1 MKMQELLENLRKSR
15 PLARH
20 SFEAYQRAVIY
31 FENHIG
37 RHADIADVTS
47 QSVNDWLCREEDVRQ
62 SNIYVRNLRRDF
74 LVVWRYAADCE
85 LCPYPK
91 SRLIRMPQVDE
102 PEPEAWP
109 LEWIPRLIES
119 AKNLKGAYRCLGVQS
134 AIYAEAYLRTQL
146 DLLCRPGDMRSL
158 HWVAI
163 EPDGLVRWRQSKTRR
178 KTSARL
184 MPDTMR
190 AVEKLRGL
198 HDFLVFPRSKSAN
211 ELMVRKIFDNA
222 GIVKPEGQSLG
233 HLRHTGAS
241 AILEQTGSA
250 DRARAS
256 LGHAPESRIFER
268 HYRAVDASKIK
279 VSDWYVSQSS

>member
-1 MKMQELLENLRKSR
+1 MKMQQLLENLRKSR

-119 AKNLKGAYRCLGVQS
+119 ARNLKGAYRCLGVQS
-134 AIYAEAYLRTQL
+134 AIYAEAYLRVQL

-178 KTSARL
+178 KTAARL
-184 MPDTMR
+184 KPDTMR

-198 HDFLVFPRSKSAN
+198 DDFLVFPRSKSAN
-211 ELMVRKIFDNA
+211 ELMIRKIFDAA
-222 GIVKPEGQSLG
+222 GIAKPTGQSLG
-233 HLRHTGAS
+233 HLRHTGS
-241 AILEQTGSA
+241 TAILDATGSPA
-250 DRARAS
+250 AARSA
-256 LGHAPESRIFER
+256 LGHAPDSRVFER
-268 HYRAVDASKIK
+268 HYQARDLNK
-279 VSDWYVSQSS
+279 VQSQDWYANAH